1 MWVDVV
7 TAVHAEYAGYLPAA
21 WDSLHRQRHPHWTWR
36 VQVDGPP
43 GEVLDA
49 LAACGAADDGR
60 VRIAAHGTD
69 EGPAVT
75 RNIALGSCTAPLV
88 QNLDADDELEP
99 GALAALSGALA
110 THTHAGY
117 AVGHARDLHADG
129 TLRTAPLAV
138 PAGPLARGALAVA
151 WASALPDRTLPPVHP
166 AGVMWR
172 RNLLLAV
179 GGWAA
184 LRGVEDT
191 ATLIAGSALATGIL
205 LDVPTLRY
213 RRHDAQRSRRNS
225 NFSGG
230 GLSICLFGSAPPCSR
245 PDLPGKI
252 GTEGFTPTSGFTTS
266 FGPRHAHRPPSSS
279 IPGQSGLRSTNL
291 PSAAKPPQ

>member
-1 MWVDVV
+1 MRVDVV
-7 TAVHAEYAGYLPAA
+7 TAVHAEYARYLPAA
-21 WDSLHRQRHPHWTWR
+21 YDSLRRQSHPHWTWR
-36 VQVDGPP
+36 VQVDGPS
-43 GEVLDA
+43 GEVVDA
-49 LAACGAADDGR
+49 LTACRAADDGR
-60 VRIAAHGTD
+60 VKIAAHGTQ
-69 EGPAVT
+69 EGPGVA

-110 THTHAGY
+110 AHPTVGY
-117 AVGHARDLHADG
+117 AVGHALDLHPDG
-129 TLRTAPLAV
+129 TLHSAPLAV

-172 RNLLLAV
+172 RNLLLAL

-191 ATLIAGSALATGIL
+191 ATLIAGSALATGML

-213 RRHDAQRSRRNS
+213 RRHNAQRSRQNG

-230 GLSICLFGSAPPCSR
+230 GGSIFAHLAARRPTRRGTPLGGAITSAEHTH
-245 PDLPGKI
+245 K
-252 GTEGFTPTSGFTTS
+252 FY
-266 FGPRHAHRPPSSS
+266 
-279 IPGQSGLRSTNL
+279 
-291 PSAAKPPQ
+291 

>member
-7 TAVHAEYAGYLPAA
+7 TAVHGEYAVYLPAA
-21 WDSLHRQRHPHWTWR
+21 WESLHRQNHPHWTWR
-36 VQVDGPP
+36 VQVDGRPD
-43 GEVLDA
+43 EVLDA
-49 LAACGAADDGR
+49 LTSCGAAGDGR
-60 VRIAAHGTD
+60 VRVAAHGTL
-69 EGPAVT
+69 EGPAVA
-75 RNIALGSCTAPLV
+75 RNIALGQCTAPLV

-110 THTHAGY
+110 AQPTAGY
-117 AVGHARDLHADG
+117 AVGHARDLHPDG

-138 PAGPLARGALAVA
+138 PPGMLARGALAVA
-151 WASALPDRTLPPVHP
+151 WAAALPDHTLPPVHP

-172 RNLLLAV
+172 RTLLLAI

-191 ATLIAGSALATGIL
+191 ATLLAGSALATGVL

-213 RRHDAQRSRRNS
+213 RRHHAQRSRQNG

-230 GLSICLFGSAPPCSR
+230 GAQYLLIWQRASLLAA
-245 PDLPGKI
+245 
-252 GTEGFTPTSGFTTS
+252 
-266 FGPRHAHRPPSSS
+266 GPSW
-279 IPGQSGLRSTNL
+279 NE
-291 PSAAKPPQ
+291 

>member
-1 MWVDVV
+1 MRVDVV
-7 TAVHAEYAGYLPAA
+7 TAAHAEYADYLPAA

-43 GEVLDA
+43 GAVLDA
-49 LAACGAADDGR
+49 LTGCGAAADGR
-60 VRIAAHGTD
+60 VRISAHGTR
-69 EGPAVT
+69 EGPGVA
-75 RNIALGSCTAPLV
+75 RNIALGACTAPLV

-110 THTHAGY
+110 ADPVAGY
-117 AVGHARDLHADG
+117 AVGHARDLHLDG
-129 TLRTAPLAV
+129 TLHTAPLAV
-138 PAGPLARGALAVA
+138 RPGPLARGALAVA
-151 WASALPDRTLPPVHP
+151 WAAALPDRTLPPVHP

-172 RNLLLAV
+172 RSLLLTV

-191 ATLIAGSALATGIL
+191 ATLIAGSALATGVL

-213 RRHDAQRSRRNS
+213 RRHDAQRSRRNG

-230 GLSICLFGSAPPCSR
+230 GDQYLFIWQRASLLAEGPAWEERNSR
-245 PDLPGKI
+245 
-252 GTEGFTPTSGFTTS
+252 
-266 FGPRHAHRPPSSS
+266 H
-279 IPGQSGLRSTNL
+279 
-291 PSAAKPPQ
+291 

>member
-7 TAVHAEYAGYLPAA
+7 TAVHAAYAGYLPAA
-21 WDSLHRQRHPHWTWR
+21 WDSLDRQRHSHWTWR

-43 GEVLDA
+43 GDVLDA
-49 LAACGAADDGR
+49 LRACGAAADGR
-60 VRIAAHGTD
+60 VRIAAHNTQ
-69 EGPAVT
+69 EGPAVA

-99 GALAALSGALA
+99 DALAILSDALAAHP
-110 THTHAGY
+110 TAGY

-129 TLRTAPLAV
+129 TLHTLPLAV

-151 WASALPDRTLPPVHP
+151 WASTGRDRNLPPVHP

-172 RNLLLAV
+172 RTLLLAV

-213 RRHDAQRSRRNS
+213 RRHDAQRSRQNG

-230 GLSICLFGSAPPCSR
+230 GGSVFAHLAARRPPLR
-245 PDLPGKI
+245 
-252 GTEGFTPTSGFTTS
+252 PTSLGEQQPPLNNHISTLVAN
-266 FGPRHAHRPPSSS
+266 PR
-279 IPGQSGLRSTNL
+279 
-291 PSAAKPPQ
+291 

>member
-1 MWVDVV
+1 MRVDVV

-21 WDSLHRQRHPHWTWR
+21 WDSLHRQSHPHWTWR
-36 VQVDGPP
+36 VHLDGSPD
-43 GEVLDA
+43 EVLDV
-49 LAACGAADDGR
+49 LTACGAADDGR
-60 VRIAAHGTD
+60 VRIAAHGTQ
-69 EGPAVT
+69 EGLGVA
-75 RNIALGSCTAPLV
+75 RNIALGACTAPLV

-99 GALAALSGALA
+99 GALADLSGALA
-110 THTHAGY
+110 AHPAAGY

-172 RNLLLAV
+172 RNLLLVV

-213 RRHDAQRSRRNS
+213 RRHDAQRSRQNG
-225 NFSGG
+225 NFSEGNICSSGG
-230 GLSICLFGSAPPCSR
+230 VPPYS
-245 PDLPGKI
+245 PADPPGK
-252 GTEGFTPTSGFTTS
+252 SGNQQ
-266 FGPRHAHRPPSSS
+266 GRV
-279 IPGQSGLRSTNL
+279 G
-291 PSAAKPPQ
+291 